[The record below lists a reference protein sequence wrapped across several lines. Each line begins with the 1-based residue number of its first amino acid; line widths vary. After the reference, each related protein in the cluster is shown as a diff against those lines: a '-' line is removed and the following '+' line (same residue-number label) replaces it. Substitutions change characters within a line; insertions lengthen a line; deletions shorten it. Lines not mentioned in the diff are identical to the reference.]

1 MIVKTELKKKT
12 MDDMMKRLR
21 KLGTKKALR
30 APAAA
35 VRAGSSVI
43 IKATRP
49 SVPVDTGTLK
59 KAIGQKVKSKRVYAT
74 SIFGVRNRKVTT
86 GSGKI
91 KNAVRSSSFSKLKE
105 KEEQE
110 GFSEAPKSKA
120 GDKKIPFF
128 NLGPKNNWKKILD
141 QDLKEKLNNIFK
153 KKLEE
158 LSYK

>member
-12 MDDMMKRLR
+12 MDDMINRLR

-49 SVPVDTGTLK
+49 AVPVDTGTLK
-59 KAIGQKVKSKRVYAT
+59 KAIGQKIKSKRVYAT
-74 SIFGVRNRKVTT
+74 SIFGVRNKKVTT

-91 KNAVRSSSFSKLKE
+91 KNAVRYAHLVEFGKRGETARPFMRTSYDASAIAARRAVIAKMISIFRT
-105 KEEQE
+105 
-110 GFSEAPKSKA
+110 EANTVR
-120 GDKKIPFF
+120 KI
-128 NLGPKNNWKKILD
+128 G
-141 QDLKEKLNNIFK
+141 
-153 KKLEE
+153 
-158 LSYK
+158 